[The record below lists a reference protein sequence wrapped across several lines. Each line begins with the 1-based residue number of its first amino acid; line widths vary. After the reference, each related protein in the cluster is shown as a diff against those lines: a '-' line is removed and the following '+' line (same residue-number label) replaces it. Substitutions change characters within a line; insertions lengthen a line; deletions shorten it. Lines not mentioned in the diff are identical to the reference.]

1 MKRETNLGLVRRQ
14 NHTLIRRHLRHQEG
28 LEPRGRRLFMVVQQL
43 LFWLADLGH
52 PVQPPHA
59 AQPACILS
67 RLQHLHVGRP
77 AHVPGRGE
85 ESSIAT
91 CPSNI
96 VWSV

>member
-1 MKRETNLGLVRRQ
+1 MA
-14 NHTLIRRHLRHQEG
+14 
-28 LEPRGRRLFMVVQQL
+28 VQQL
-43 LFWLADLGH
+43 LFRLADLGH

-85 ESSIAT
+85 ESPVTA
-91 CPSNI
+91 CPSNP
-96 VWSV
+96 VWGI